1 MPTLT
6 SSNRSAARTGSKP
19 QPKCPLRPGDP
30 CTLCQLD
37 VTGPQDC
44 PVVFLVRDDVELQ
57 AEWAASRR
65 AARGL

>member
-6 SSNRSAARTGSKP
+6 SPHRGTARP

>member
-6 SSNRSAARTGSKP
+6 SPNRSAARAGGKP

-44 PVVFLVRDDVELQ
+44 PVVFLVRQDEDLQ

>member
-6 SSNRSAARTGSKP
+6 SPHRSAARP